1 MLNSKPGRQR
11 APRARTRGAGP
22 RMLAESGEAHRRT
35 RASRMQASGHAYET
49 PQTTHSPDGSV
60 APRAALFA
68 RRHAGTPARP
78 CLRLPLVPT
87 LLMALPPPSSS
98 HSDVA
103 PPSVRR
109 GAQRHRPSCAHHSAR
124 ARPVFQPQKGL
135 PHDGAHDGARAL
147 CTLVH
152 RRPFPPR
159 RGRTNRR
166 FDEDIQGMALGHGR
180 AHLVRVLCRS
190 ATPSGQM
197 PETLHGWKPL
207 DA

>member
-60 APRAALFA
+60 ASRAALFA

-98 HSDVA
+98 HADVA
-103 PPSVRR
+103 PPSVRH

-124 ARPVFQPQKGL
+124 ARAGVPATERPSTRWC
-135 PHDGAHDGARAL
+135 PRRRAS
-147 CTLVH
+147 LVH
-152 RRPFPPR
+152 PSPPTAFPTTA
-159 RGRTNRR
+159 GSYQSQ
-166 FDEDIQGMALGHGR
+166 I
-180 AHLVRVLCRS
+180 
-190 ATPSGQM
+190 
-197 PETLHGWKPL
+197 
-207 DA
+207 